1 VSGPVTVTF
10 FRRLAHLARARRPG
24 RRAGGRGSGIR
35 RGSQAAITEGAVR
48 GSRRAVGLA
57 SKGRGEAAA
66 RNGEIPGEPRPPTA
80 VTLAAL
86 PSRLL
91 ARVLAAHGRGRQA
104 RRAEGAPL
112 KPWRWLS
119 QDDSRTW
126 LGLSSA

>member
-1 VSGPVTVTF
+1 MVLAGAAAGYGGDRRRPVTG
-10 FRRLAHLARARRPG
+10 A
-24 RRAGGRGSGIR
+24 
-35 RGSQAAITEGAVR
+35 AVR